1 MDIFERNPITDFN
14 DIVFESDDVKRS
26 VGRLLDPNFANRTL
40 FSGPPGVG
48 KTTLCQFIAHQLVG
62 DGHKPDVTSINV
74 SNLKSR
80 SAICGEIENF
90 RGFGALNPLGKA
102 VMILEELDGA
112 DASAQLGMKA
122 LLDEH
127 SDRLLFLATTN
138 NPHNIIA
145 PIRDRFDEVPLLGT
159 DDPNRWLS
167 RAQQVLT
174 NEGIN
179 LDAEQCLLLLDQHA
193 HGLSGRQIMRKLDE
207 YAFLAKSVTAGS

>member
-1 MDIFERNPITDFN
+1 MDIFERNPITEFN
-14 DIVFESDDVKRS
+14 DIVFESDDIRRS
-26 VGRLLDPNFANRTL
+26 VGRLLDPNFVNRTL

-48 KTTLCQFIAHQLVG
+48 KTTLCQFIARQLVG
-62 DGHKPDVTSINV
+62 DGHKPDVKSINV

-90 RGFGALNPLGKA
+90 RGFGVINPLGKA

-145 PIRDRFDEVPLLGT
+145 PIRDRFDEVPLMGT

-167 RAQQVLT
+167 RAQQVLA

-179 LDAEQCLLLLDQHA
+179 VDAEACLRLLDQHA
-193 HGLSGRQIMRKLDE
+193 QGLSGRKIMRKLDE
-207 YAFLAKSVTAGS
+207 FAFLAKSNAAVS